1 MPPNNRP
8 WHRSGTIGAACAAIP
23 FGAFAVIIACE
34 AEHRGETIMT
44 GKKDGLSKRA
54 QLKGGQPE
62 DQRSRINRRTVLAG
76 ASALGAFS
84 IVPRSALAQRQAD
97 TTAASLPARGEF
109 VVRGAHVLSMDPQ
122 IGDLASGDV
131 HVRDGTIVAV
141 AASVNAPGAEV
152 IDGRDMLCMPGF
164 VETHWHLWTSC
175 LRPVIRGDD
184 AKLSYFP
191 VTSRLGPHFTAED
204 TYRSVKHGLS
214 EAIHAGVTTVHNWA
228 HNIQSPEHADA
239 ELRAMRDMGIRGRFS
254 YGTPQSGSNEKPM
267 DAADLARVQKEWMP
281 GHPLLSLGISSRNVG
296 KDPNPMRG
304 QLSPDMA
311 RRDWG
316 AARDLK
322 VPITLHTSGP
332 SPVNLLDSLD
342 LLGPDVQLVHPLLT
356 TAEERVKLR
365 EKGTSYS
372 MSPVGEARRPA
383 SAGVIQLAELIE
395 SGCKI
400 SMSIDHTT
408 TYSCDCFGC
417 MRMLYTLHR
426 HRVGDRVPLTSK
438 RLVQLAT
445 MDGAHDMGVADKV
458 GSLTPGKRADLI
470 LIRTTDPNMS
480 PMGDP
485 YEALV
490 SLAAPSNIDTVVI
503 DGRLM
508 KRKGAFTFFD
518 QQQVARDSAQSEQA
532 LRARAKWP

>member
-1 MPPNNRP
+1 MPRK
-8 WHRSGTIGAACAAIP
+8 RD
-23 FGAFAVIIACE
+23 
-34 AEHRGETIMT
+34 
-44 GKKDGLSKRA
+44 GKG
-54 QLKGGQPE
+54 KGGKGKAPPRKT
-62 DQRSRINRRTVLAG
+62 DAGRLSRRDVLAG

-84 IVPRSALAQRQAD
+84 IVPRSAVAQGAAQQRQAD
-97 TTAASLPARGEF
+97 RPASALPARGEF

-131 HVRDGTIVAV
+131 HVRDGAIIAV
-141 AASVNAPGAEV
+141 AASVNAPGAE
-152 IDGRDMLCMPGF
+152 IIEGAGTICMPGF

-175 LRPVIRGDD
+175 LRPIIRADD

-191 VTSRLGPHFTAED
+191 VTSRLGPHYTPED
-204 TYRSVKHGLS
+204 AYRSVRHGLS
-214 EAIHAGVTTVHNWA
+214 EAISAGVTTVHNWA

-239 ELRAMRDMGIRGRFS
+239 EMRAMRDMGIRGRFS
-254 YGTPQSGSNEKPM
+254 YGTPQGGSNEKPM
-267 DAADLARVQKEWMP
+267 DAADLARVQKEWLP
-281 GHPLLSLGISSRNVG
+281 GHPMLSLGISSRNVG

-322 VPITLHTSGP
+322 VSITLHTSGP
-332 SPVNLLDSLD
+332 SPVNLLDGLG

-356 TAEERVKLR
+356 TAEERAKLK

-383 SAGVIQLAELIE
+383 SAGVIQLAELME

-426 HRVGDRVPLTSK
+426 HRVGDRVRLTSK
-438 RLVQLAT
+438 RLVELAT
-445 MDGAHDMGVADKV
+445 MDGAHDMGVADRV
-458 GSLTPGKRADLI
+458 GSLTPGKRADII
-470 LIRTTDPNMS
+470 LVRTTDPNMS

-490 SLAAPSNIDTVVI
+490 ALAHPANVDTVVI
-503 DGRLM
+503 DGRVM

-518 QQQVARDSAQSEQA
+518 QQQIARDSLQSAQAIS
-532 LRARAKWP
+532 ARAKWP